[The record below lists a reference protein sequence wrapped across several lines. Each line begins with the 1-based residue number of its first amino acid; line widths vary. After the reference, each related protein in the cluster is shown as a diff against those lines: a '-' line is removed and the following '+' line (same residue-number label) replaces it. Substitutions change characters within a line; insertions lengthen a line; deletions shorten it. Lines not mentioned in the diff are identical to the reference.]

1 MNYLQQYLNLN
12 QPPKREPWTPPARK
26 RLKRKVQ
33 GLRLKHDLELEE
45 QANDIANKL
54 DTVFIYHEHAKLII
68 DKGIQL
74 IIRCGT
80 TTTPGGGFITA
91 PTQSGKSAICYKLRQ
106 LLPREDEDGIE
117 QVPVLYISCGSGVNS
132 KNLAT
137 VMLRTLNYPFSKNL
151 DAESLAEHLARA
163 LTTHGVRLII
173 IDEAN
178 HISEGGRK
186 AMAKNISNA
195 LKMVYQMSCVPMLV
209 FGTEPLINLIEIGDE
224 LASRLTTRFQIGK
237 FEFGNEF
244 RDVLKT
250 FGKALPI
257 PSEVDLDEME
267 LAYAILLATE
277 GVIGHIK
284 ELLKEAVGMAVRA
297 KRSQITRQ
305 DFEAAF
311 VSRYGPD
318 KENPFKVRHDDV
330 VAKIRAKRSK

>member
-1 MNYLQQYLNLN
+1 MNYLQQHLNLN

-54 DTVFIYHEHAKLII
+54 DTVFIYHQQAQLIF

-91 PTQSGKSAICYKLRQ
+91 PTQSGKSAICYKLQQ

-137 VMLRTLNYPFSKNL
+137 VMLRALNYPFSKNL
-151 DAESLAEHLARA
+151 DAESLGEHLARA

-178 HISEGGRK
+178 HISEGG
-186 AMAKNISNA
+186 A
-195 LKMVYQMSCVPMLV
+195 V
-209 FGTEPLINLIEIGDE
+209 
-224 LASRLTTRFQIGK
+224 ASRMDAADLVPGQAPKPSSKGRSRKVGRAPESGAGRNHHQAFA
-237 FEFGNEF
+237 GNHQ
-244 RDVLKT
+244 
-250 FGKALPI
+250 
-257 PSEVDLDEME
+257 
-267 LAYAILLATE
+267 
-277 GVIGHIK
+277 GV
-284 ELLKEAVGMAVRA
+284 ADR
-297 KRSQITRQ
+297 
-305 DFEAAF
+305 
-311 VSRYGPD
+311 
-318 KENPFKVRHDDV
+318 
-330 VAKIRAKRSK
+330 VA